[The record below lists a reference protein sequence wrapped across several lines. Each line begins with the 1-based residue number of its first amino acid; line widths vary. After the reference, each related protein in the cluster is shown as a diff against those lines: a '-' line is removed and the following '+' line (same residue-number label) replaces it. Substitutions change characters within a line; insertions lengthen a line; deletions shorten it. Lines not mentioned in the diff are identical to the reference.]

1 MKETRAAFARRLGVE
16 KSTITRAV
24 QAGRLVIDADGLLDV
39 DDSLRRWKSTQAGRT
54 DVAARH
60 AAHRSSV
67 GRTPAAA
74 PDRATSAQREADTG
88 NPDRSGLNA
97 TPSAEGSRTRFK
109 AMVLQYE
116 NQTLKLEMALRR
128 GLRYSLAEVSREA
141 QSIGAML
148 RAGFER
154 LIDQTAPRLAVAAD
168 RSERRRLI
176 DAELRALRNMVKSE
190 FPRALR
196 RIRQAGRG
204 KGQP

>member
-60 AAHRSSV
+60 AARR
-67 GRTPAAA
+67 GRAIPEDIGPADRPAAL
-74 PDRATSAQREADTG
+74 PRA
-88 NPDRSGLNA
+88 
-97 TPSAEGSRTRFK
+97 PSAPEIPADLDLGEGADSRAGWK
-109 AMVLQYE
+109 AQILAYE
-116 NQTLKLEMALRR
+116 NAAIRLEIALRQ
-128 GLRYSLAEVSREA
+128 GKRYPLADVEREA
-141 QSIGAML
+141 QSLGAML

-154 LIDQTAPRLAVAAD
+154 LIDQTAPRLAVATD
-168 RSERRRLI
+168 RAERRRLI
-176 DAELRALRNMVKSE
+176 DAELRTLRSLVRSE
-190 FPRALR
+190 MPRALR
-196 RIRQAGRG
+196 RMRASGARG